1 MDAERTSALAAHPG
15 STWWAPTDVG
25 WWTGVLFA
33 AGSVC
38 FALGAAP
45 RYVDAVGVGADGV
58 TYFVGSLFFT
68 TAATLAVLATDRS
81 DRLDWW
87 AGLVQLAGTLFFNVS
102 TYDAMADHLSAAQE
116 DKLVWTPDWRGSIC
130 FLVASG
136 LAWGAVS
143 HGLWSWRPRSLAW
156 LIAALNLGGSV
167 AFGASAVASYVVP
180 ESDQPRN
187 VTLMNL
193 GTFLGALAFLA
204 GAVLLLPERMPGPAP
219 ADHDTG

>member
-1 MDAERTSALAAHPG
+1 MDAERTSALAAQPG

-33 AGSVC
+33 VGSVC

-68 TAATLAVLATDRS
+68 TAATLAVLGTDRS

-102 TYDAMADHLSAAQE
+102 TYDAMSDHLSAAQD
-116 DKLVWTPDWRGSIC
+116 DKMVWTPDWQGSIC

-136 LAWGAVS
+136 LAPGAVS

-193 GTFLGALAFLA
+193 GTFVGAVAFLA
-204 GAVLLLPERMPGPAP
+204 GAVLLLPERMPGLAP